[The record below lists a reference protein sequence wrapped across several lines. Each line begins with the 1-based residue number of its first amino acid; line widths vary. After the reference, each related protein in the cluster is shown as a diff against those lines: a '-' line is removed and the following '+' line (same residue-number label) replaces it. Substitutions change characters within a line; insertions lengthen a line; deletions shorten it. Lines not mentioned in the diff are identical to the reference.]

1 MCKTGPILESKG
13 MYAIFSKKGKKGQQ
27 NVNKR
32 PKRANHLK
40 IWATVYKIRK
50 YFEKGHV
57 IVCSYRTQ

>member
-40 IWATVYKIRK
+40 IWATVYK
-50 YFEKGHV
+50 
-57 IVCSYRTQ
+57 T